1 MRSYRDHPH
10 TTGANKANELY
21 ELTLCQ
27 AALDSLDS
35 RDSLDSLHSSGHI
48 NVFLLFS
55 LFLGA
60 RCAKLTFL
68 RVFSWKLNLNKYLHD
83 QIESSTLSSSASAS
97 SSTSSAHFV
106 YSTSEFKRR
115 RKLSKRMS
123 MVRRTWSWRWCW
135 CRCCAVP
142 QAATTTI
149 PTTTASCPSQSLREL
164 DKLVKSS
171 QVESSQL
178 ESLT

>member
-1 MRSYRDHPH
+1 MPGNSRLSRLAWLARLFGPH
-10 TTGANKANELY
+10 KRFSA
-21 ELTLCQ
+21 
-27 AALDSLDS
+27 
-35 RDSLDSLHSSGHI
+35 
-48 NVFLLFS
+48 LFS
-55 LFLGA
+55 VFLGA

-135 CRCCAVP
+135 CRAVP
-142 QAATTTI
+142 QAVTA
-149 PTTTASCPSQSLREL
+149 TTTASCPSQSLREL